1 MVLSQINKSIEY
13 PPAKFVDPEDL
24 DYDAQLYQIE
34 LFPELEI
41 IIALGKVKYTFID
54 KNVLYIPVYLTNND
68 EVILQIGVYE
78 FPSNIYTSL
87 LDEDNDFDI
96 SLLEN
101 PLPLLYK
108 FINESF
114 IRKELGQK
122 KTRTPPAD
130 KDHTKKPPSDKDHTK
145 KPPESKGGPAKDDD
159 FAELSKDSRVP
170 NKTTIIQE
178 LFAEDDDDKPVI
190 SDDVA
195 AEEVKQEENFKE
207 HAGHNWLEKFMRN
220 ENYSIVDNE
229 SGGDCLFAT
238 IRDAYSG
245 VGKTVSV
252 ADLRKI
258 ASDSATDEVFHNF
271 KEQYDMYDTEVKNLS
286 IQLAELQNTNQELK
300 QQYKQTKDRDTR
312 KKLVDQSKPIIAK
325 FKQAKKEK
333 KAASEL
339 LHEYRWMRGVNTLE
353 KLKKKMRTCGFWAES
368 WTLQTLEMMLNV
380 KLIVLSS
387 YNYEHRDYDNV
398 LSCGDMVPN
407 SIEKKGAFKPKYYI
421 ILDYT
426 GNHYKLITYKQKRI
440 FEFNDIPVKIKKLI
454 VDKCMESKGKNMY
467 NYIPKFKLLQ
477 VSMKDSP
484 TSSLSPGDDAGPEDQ
499 GDPSKEPVDEGS
511 DLSKKPTF
519 DDTTVFQ
526 FYSKSADKPLPGKGA
541 GETIEPRNIK
551 QFADLAAMPGWRK
564 VLSNFYMGPFKLD
577 NRSWNSVEHYYH
589 ANKFKKGHPEFYQQ
603 FTVESGTDISKDPAF
618 AKAAGGKTGKYK
630 KKDWKRPK
638 DVVIDADFFSSGR
651 NQQVMKAGQL
661 AKYSQNEAAKAVLLA
676 TKDAK
681 LQHHVRGQPPIVF
694 YDSMKIREELKKL
707 K

>member
-122 KTRTPPAD
+122 KTRTPPTD
-130 KDHTKKPPSDKDHTK
+130 KDHTKKPPADKDDTK
-145 KPPESKGGPAKDDD
+145 KPPESKDGSAKDDD

-178 LFAEDDDDKPVI
+178 LFAEDDDDKPII
-190 SDDVA
+190 SDDVV
-195 AEEVKQEENFKE
+195 AEEVKQEANFKE

-387 YNYEHRDYDNV
+387 WNYSHRDYDNV
-398 LSCGDMVPN
+398 LLCGEMTSPDIV
-407 SIEKKGAFKPKYYI
+407 KKGVFKPKYYI

-426 GNHYKLITYKQKRI
+426 GNHYKLVTYKRKRI
-440 FEFNDIPVKIKKLI
+440 FEFNDIPNKIKKLI
-454 VDKCMESKGKNMY
+454 VDKCMEKGKHTY

-477 VSMKDSP
+477 MSMKDSP

-541 GETIEPRNIK
+541 GERIEPRNIK

-577 NRSWNSVEHYYH
+577 NRTWNSVEHYYH

-651 NQQVMKAGQL
+651 NQQVMEAGQL

-681 LQHHVRGQPPIVF
+681 LQHHVRGQPPIIF